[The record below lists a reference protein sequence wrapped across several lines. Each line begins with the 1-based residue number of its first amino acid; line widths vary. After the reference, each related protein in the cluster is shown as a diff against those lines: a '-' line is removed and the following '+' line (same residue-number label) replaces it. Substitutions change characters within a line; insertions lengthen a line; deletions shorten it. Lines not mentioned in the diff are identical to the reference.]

1 MGLKPPPVPDTGVI
15 PVPVAGSP
23 CRPRCIGMS
32 AASRRVVE
40 RPRSWPGHLAA
51 AVYVI
56 YRNIKGDPLWIFAA
70 ISGPGRG

>member
-1 MGLKPPPVPDTGVI
+1 MGLKPPPVPDTGGPTCV
-15 PVPVAGSP
+15 GGRSP
-23 CRPRCIGMS
+23 WRPRCIGIS

-51 AVYVI
+51 AVYI
-56 YRNIKGDPLWIFAA
+56 KYRNIKGDPLWAFAA